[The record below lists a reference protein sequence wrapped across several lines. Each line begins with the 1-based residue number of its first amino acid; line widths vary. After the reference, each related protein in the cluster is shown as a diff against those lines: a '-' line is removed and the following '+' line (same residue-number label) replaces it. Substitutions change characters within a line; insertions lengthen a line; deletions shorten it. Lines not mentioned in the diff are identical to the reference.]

1 MNERGLGLAALATLA
16 LSSQAG
22 AAMPSLEFSG
32 AVEVE
37 ASSSEDYAGASRND
51 IAVATVAM
59 GVDVTL
65 NERVSSHVAFLYE
78 EDDTD
83 FGVDEAT
90 ITLGLSDAAAVTA
103 GKMYVPF
110 GRYDSLMVSDPQTL
124 EMGETVETVL
134 MLSMENKGFYGSV
147 YLFNGDSEEASTVAS
162 GDDDDISS
170 GFDLGYAMDERF
182 DISVSYIS
190 NIADSEALQAL
201 EDSGSNVGEV
211 DSKVAGGSISVMAS
225 YQGAALLA
233 EHVMALESFS
243 NGDLDGTVTN
253 EEQPTATNIELGFDM
268 GNSLM
273 LAAAYQMTDEARFIG
288 LPEKTVSA
296 AVSYEVLPG
305 ASLAAEYATMEDYA
319 VSDGGSGETAT
330 AITMQLAVEF

>member
-1 MNERGLGLAALATLA
+1 MTMKGLSAAVLAAAMVSPL
-16 LSSQAG
+16 QA
-22 AAMPSLEFSG
+22 AEMPPIEISG

-37 ASSSEDYAGASRND
+37 AASSEDYAGAKSSD
-51 IAVATVAM
+51 IVLATVEL
-59 GVDVTL
+59 GVDAAL
-65 NERVSSHVAFLYE
+65 NDRVSAHIAFLYE

-83 FGVDEAT
+83 FGIDEGT
-90 ITLGLSDAAAVTA
+90 ITLGLSDRVAMTA

-110 GRYDSLMVSDPQTL
+110 GRYDSFMVSDPQTL

-134 MLSMENKGFYGSV
+134 MLSMENNGFYGSA
-147 YLFNGDSEEASTVAS
+147 YLFNGDSEEAATVAD
-162 GDDDDISS
+162 GDDDEISS
-170 GFDLGYAMDERF
+170 GLNLGYAMDERL

-190 NIADSEALQAL
+190 NIADSESLQAL
-201 EDSGSNVGEV
+201 ETTGANVGVV
-211 DSKVAGGSISVMAS
+211 DSKVAGGSVSLMAS
-225 YQGAALLA
+225 YQGATLLA
-233 EHVMALESFS
+233 EHVMALDSFT
-243 NGDLDGTVTN
+243 NGDLDGTVAD
-253 EEQPTATNIELGFDM
+253 EEQPSATNIELGFDM

-273 LAAAYQMTDEARFIG
+273 LAAAYQMTDEALFIG

-330 AITMQLAVEF
+330 AITMKLAVEF